1 MEIAKLR
8 YYDELAIELPTM
20 SPDVNLIENVWSYKM
35 KLKGKS
41 MYTLKQLLFSKLKK
55 YSAFY

>member
-20 SPDVNLIENVWSYKM
+20 SSDANLIENVWSYIKM

-41 MYTLKQLLFSKLKK
+41 IR
-55 YSAFY
+55 